1 MRNLLLF
8 ICCLTAELG
17 EGLDPPVLVFS
28 LKQESSKHTAPI
40 PLSSPAKGEREEKMS
55 PTELRCIQSA
65 IKNHQKQLHSS
76 SLLEVNIEIAR
87 PEKKT
92 EPKERFSSV

>member
-1 MRNLLLF
+1 
-8 ICCLTAELG
+8 
-17 EGLDPPVLVFS
+17 
-28 LKQESSKHTAPI
+28 
-40 PLSSPAKGEREEKMS
+40 MS